1 MKTSLILITFR
12 HLRIAEVGADIGRR
26 RIGLGQDKT
35 VGVFGIDGSADFCR
49 DRSDDQQC
57 QGEEGNRC
65 FIHCAIHT
73 NLHSI
78 TDANIRVLWKSFA

>member
-12 HLRIAEVGADIGRR
+12 HLR
-26 RIGLGQDKT
+26 
-35 VGVFGIDGSADFCR
+35 IDGSADFCR